1 MEVFEK
7 LLNSPLPKKCFFCS
21 KNKLKTFSKKNEYT
35 HKKIK
40 NLGMVEIYISISQ
53 FSAHPSGQ
61 PLNHM
66 WQDGKQS
73 VTWDCWWGGQHFWSH
88 SSLHQ
93 IILLFGKFVVFVPLL
108 KNCKK
113 FEKIARTKALS
124 LENVHKKSMKK
135 HSTMSRNA
143 LETKKIAQL

>member
-1 MEVFEK
+1 
-7 LLNSPLPKKCFFCS
+7 
-21 KNKLKTFSKKNEYT
+21 
-35 HKKIK
+35 
-40 NLGMVEIYISISQ
+40 MVEIYISISQ

-143 LETKKIAQL
+143 LETKKNSTAVKNQHGQHPDRPDLFASLLCSLFRKSLLCSLFR